1 MDDQP
6 NQNSEILQDLL
17 ETSSFLVETTPLETA
32 VELNTI
38 INLIK
43 NPDTNLNS
51 VSFFSEHDDSGVY
64 PLYDELVDSIFET
77 QIANPIR
84 IKFGELLTTI
94 LEHDPMLLH
103 ERKKRIS
110 KEDQVYGF
118 SESISEHYLTMNGP
132 NANVAITTLY
142 ELLVSHGYVPFTFK
156 KFSDGKPDERYRLRE
171 HNLRNKA
178 NLVKFAE
185 KEEEEPIIEDEQ
197 IQLLENMYENIC
209 KNRENR
215 TDDLTHTHDLS
226 ADADILVFI
235 INNKHYC
242 YQKRQIYNNLQTG
255 NLFNKWIKKD
265 DASDWRVEPHNME
278 FFNMVNFDSGYGG
291 IGGRTTYVQLM
302 VGPTVKMLFD
312 MNGIIALLEHNFI
325 PLSESDFGDTF
336 TNVFDVTV
344 SIPEE
349 RVGEQNTNFG
359 SSQTHGQ
366 NDVVTIYTLTPV
378 INSEDEDIKH
388 FIEYQREN
396 MNELIT
402 KMKDESTTEDPEIN
416 IYDNNTIVDAID
428 FYRSRILTDEDTETE
443 NAKSYMVMFTDEEF
457 LKTVPLNEPSVH
469 GGDMVNI
476 NTHNGGISSL
486 FGTIRRIYRVPEVP
500 DDRIVK
506 WIYDITPFYEP
517 GDYFNRFTIN
527 DESLISRMVEP
538 QAPPYDQE
546 QAMRNGDDISD
557 SEDEDQEDFGEI
569 LRDIND
575 WTGDNEDNRD
585 DDNYNNPTGNLF
597 GSDSDDDDDVPEV
610 SFEIDRR
617 GNHSPMRLEELMD
630 SPNSSAIIPTSPQGP
645 PPVIDNSFSFTPDSP
660 RTPPPA
666 ANSRQRRSQLPE
678 FTQEEEEEH
687 DPNSDTELGF
697 GGKKR
702 KRNKKTK
709 RKKNKIINKRTR
721 GKK

>member
-32 VELNTI
+32 IELNTI
-38 INLIK
+38 INLIE
-43 NPDTNLNS
+43 NPDTNLNL
-51 VSFFSEHDDSGVY
+51 VSFFSEHDDGGLY
-64 PLYDELVDSIFET
+64 ILYDELVDSIFET
-77 QIANPIR
+77 QIAYPTR
-84 IKFGELLTTI
+84 FKFGELLTTI
-94 LEHDPMLLH
+94 LEYDPMLLH

-118 SESISEHYLTMNGP
+118 SESISENYLTMNGP
-132 NANVAITTLY
+132 NENVDITTLY
-142 ELLVSHGYVPFTFK
+142 ELLVSHGYVPVRFK
-156 KFSDGKPDERYRLRE
+156 KFADGKPDERYRLRE
-171 HNLRNKA
+171 HGLSLKA
-178 NLVKFAE
+178 GLVRFAE
-185 KEEEEPIIEDEQ
+185 PEEDEEYIIEDEQ
-197 IQLLENMYENIC
+197 IQELETMYENIC
-209 KNRENR
+209 KNRDNR

-242 YQKRQIYNNLQTG
+242 YQKRQIYNHLQTG

-265 DASDWRVEPHNME
+265 DASDWRVELHNNE
-278 FFNMVNFDSGYGG
+278 LFNIVNFDSGYGG

-302 VGPTVKMLFD
+302 IGPTVKMLFD

-325 PLSESDFGDTF
+325 PLSESNFGDTF

-378 INSEDEDIKH
+378 FKSEDEDIQD
-388 FIEYQREN
+388 FITYQREN
-396 MNELIT
+396 MNELMT

-416 IYDNNTIVDAID
+416 IYDTATIVNALD
-428 FYRSRILTDEDTETE
+428 FYRERILTDEDTETE

-457 LKTVPLNEPSVH
+457 LKTVPLNQPSVH
-469 GGDMVNI
+469 RGDMVNI
-476 NTHNGGISSL
+476 NTHDGGISSL

-527 DESLISRMVEP
+527 DESLISRIVEP
-538 QAPPYDQE
+538 QALPYDPE

-557 SEDEDQEDFGEI
+557 SGDESGEDLGEI
-569 LRDIND
+569 LRDVND
-575 WTGDNEDNRD
+575 WTGDNEDDR

-660 RTPPPA
+660 RTPPPSTNLRQ
-666 ANSRQRRSQLPE
+666 NSSR
-678 FTQEEEEEH
+678 FTREEEEEEEPE
-687 DPNSDTELGF
+687 PNSDTEVGF
-697 GGKKR
+697 GGKKN

-709 RKKNKIINKRTR
+709 CKKNKKKNKQTR

>member
-1 MDDQP
+1 MGDQQ

-32 VELNTI
+32 IELNTI
-38 INLIK
+38 INLIE
-43 NPDTNLNS
+43 NPDTNLNL
-51 VSFFSEHDDSGVY
+51 VSFFSEHDDGGLY
-64 PLYDELVDSIFET
+64 ILYDELVDSIFET

-118 SESISEHYLTMNGP
+118 SESISENYLSMNGP
-132 NANVAITTLY
+132 NANAAITTLY
-142 ELLVSHGYVPFTFK
+142 ELLVSYGYVPVRFK
-156 KFSDGKPDERYRLRE
+156 KFADGKPDERYRLRE
-171 HNLRNKA
+171 HGLSLKA
-178 NLVKFAE
+178 GLVRFAE
-185 KEEEEPIIEDEQ
+185 PEEDEEYIIEDEQ
-197 IQLLENMYENIC
+197 IQELETMYENIC
-209 KNRENR
+209 KNRDNR

-242 YQKRQIYNNLQTG
+242 YQKRQIYNHLQTG

-265 DASDWRVEPHNME
+265 DASDWRVELHNNE
-278 FFNMVNFDSGYGG
+278 LFNIVNFDSGYGG

-302 VGPTVKMLFD
+302 IGPTVKMLFD

-378 INSEDEDIKH
+378 FKSEDEDIQD
-388 FIEYQREN
+388 FITYQREN
-396 MNELIT
+396 MNELMT

-416 IYDNNTIVDAID
+416 IYDTATIVNALD
-428 FYRSRILTDEDTETE
+428 FYRERILTDEDTETE

-457 LKTVPLNEPSVH
+457 LKTVPLNQPSVH

-476 NTHNGGISSL
+476 NTHDGGISSL

-517 GDYFNRFTIN
+517 GNYFNRFTIN
-527 DESLISRMVEP
+527 DESLLSRIVEP
-538 QAPPYDQE
+538 QAPPYDPE

-557 SEDEDQEDFGEI
+557 SGDESGEDLGEI
-569 LRDIND
+569 LRDVND
-575 WTGDNEDNRD
+575 WTGDNEDDR

-597 GSDSDDDDDVPEV
+597 GSDSDDDDDDVPEV

-660 RTPPPA
+660 RTPPPSTNLRQ
-666 ANSRQRRSQLPE
+666 NSSR
-678 FTQEEEEEH
+678 FTREEEEEEPE
-687 DPNSDTELGF
+687 PNSDTEVGF
-697 GGKKR
+697 GGKKN

-709 RKKNKIINKRTR
+709 CKKNKKKNKQTR

>member
-1 MDDQP
+1 MDDEP
-6 NQNSEILQDLL
+6 NENSEILQDLL

-32 VELNTI
+32 IELNTI
-38 INLIK
+38 INLIE
-43 NPDTNLNS
+43 NPDTNLNL
-51 VSFFSEHDDSGVY
+51 VSFFSEHDDGGLY
-64 PLYDELVDSIFET
+64 ILYDELVDSIFET
-77 QIANPIR
+77 QIAYPTR
-84 IKFGELLTTI
+84 FKFGELLTTI

-118 SESISEHYLTMNGP
+118 SESISENYLTMNGP
-132 NANVAITTLY
+132 NENVDITTLY
-142 ELLVSHGYVPFTFK
+142 ELLVSHGYVPVRFK
-156 KFSDGKPDERYRLRE
+156 KFADGKPDERYRLRE
-171 HNLRNKA
+171 HGLSIKA
-178 NLVKFAE
+178 GLVRFAQPP
-185 KEEEEPIIEDEQ
+185 EEEVVIEDAQ
-197 IQLLENMYENIC
+197 IQELETIYTNMC
-209 KNRENR
+209 KNREDN
-215 TDDLTHTHDLS
+215 TDDLTNTHDLNP
-226 ADADILVFI
+226 DADIIVFI
-235 INNKHYC
+235 IHNKHYC
-242 YQKRQIYNNLQTG
+242 YQKRQIYNDLQS
-255 NLFNKWIKKD
+255 NKLFNKWIKKD
-265 DASDWRVEPHNME
+265 DAAEWRVEPHNMN
-278 FFNMVNFDSGYGG
+278 FFNIVNFDSGYGG

-312 MNGIIALLEHNFI
+312 MNGIIALLENNFI

-359 SSQTHGQ
+359 VSQTHGQ

-378 INSEDEDIKH
+378 FKSEDEDIQH
-388 FIEYQREN
+388 FITYQREN
-396 MNELIT
+396 MNELMT
-402 KMKDESTTEDPEIN
+402 KMKDESTAEDPEIN
-416 IYDNNTIVDAID
+416 IYDTATIVNALD
-428 FYRSRILTDEDTETE
+428 FYRERILTDEDTETE

-457 LKTVPLNEPSVH
+457 LKTVPLNQPSVH
-469 GGDMVNI
+469 RGDMVNI
-476 NTHNGGISSL
+476 NTHDGGISSL

-517 GDYFNRFTIN
+517 GDYFNMFTIN
-527 DESLISRMVEP
+527 DESLLSRVAEP
-538 QAPPYDQE
+538 QAPPYDPE

-557 SEDEDQEDFGEI
+557 SEDESGEDLGEI
-569 LRDIND
+569 LRDVND
-575 WTGDNEDNRD
+575 WTGDD
-585 DDNYNNPTGNLF
+585 DDDRYDNNPTGNLF

-660 RTPPPA
+660 RTPPPST
-666 ANSRQRRSQLPE
+666 NLRQNRSR
-678 FTQEEEEEH
+678 FTREEEEPE
-687 DPNSDTELGF
+687 PNSDNEAGF
-697 GGKKR
+697 GGKKH

-709 RKKNKIINKRTR
+709 CKKNKRINKRTR